1 MAPKKLEEKSQF
13 SDLDVDKDGVVS
25 DHELSIVEAHDA
37 HRKYKTQERITI
49 GTAISML
56 VFTIAMFLLPE
67 SRISVL
73 TDLSNLFYI
82 SGAGIVGT
90 YMGTSAYMAKNGK

>member
-1 MAPKKLEEKSQF
+1 MTKKLQEKSQF
-13 SDLDVDKDGVVS
+13 DDLDVDGDGVVS
-25 DHELSIVEAHDA
+25 DHEMSVVEAHDA

-49 GTAISML
+49 CTAISML

-67 SRISVL
+67 SRIAVL

-82 SGAGIVGT
+82 SGAGIISAFFGFQA
-90 YMGTSAYMAKNGK
+90 MGQKK

>member
-1 MAPKKLEEKSQF
+1 MTAKKLQEKSTF
-13 SDLDVDKDGVVS
+13 SDLDVDGDGTVS
-25 DHELSIVEAHDA
+25 DHELSVVQAHDA

-49 GTAISML
+49 GTAVSML
-56 VFTIAMFLLPE
+56 IFTVVMFVLPE

-82 SGAGIVGT
+82 SGVGIISAFFGFQA
-90 YMGTSAYMAKNGK
+90 MGASRK

>member
-25 DHELSIVEAHDA
+25 DHELSIVEAPDA

-82 SGAGIVGT
+82 SGAGIISAIFGFQA
-90 YMGTSAYMAKNGK
+90 MGAR

>member
-1 MAPKKLEEKSQF
+1 MAPKKFEEKSQF
-13 SDLDVDKDGVVS
+13 NDLDVDGDGTVS
-25 DHELSIVEAHDA
+25 DHELSIVQAHDA

-49 GTAISML
+49 GTAVSML
-56 VFTIAMFLLPE
+56 VFTVTMFLLPE

-82 SGAGIVGT
+82 SGAGIISAFFGFQA
-90 YMGTSAYMAKNGK
+90 MGASRK

>member
-1 MAPKKLEEKSQF
+1 MTAKKLQEKSTF
-13 SDLDVDKDGVVS
+13 SDLDVDGDGTVS
-25 DHELSIVEAHDA
+25 DHELSVVQAHDA

-49 GTAISML
+49 GTAVSMV
-56 VFTIAMFLLPE
+56 VFTVVMFVLPE

-82 SGAGIVGT
+82 SGAGIISAFFGFQA
-90 YMGTSAYMAKNGK
+90 MGASRK